1 MLNQGHS
8 KKKERERERETER
21 ERERERERGRQT
33 DRQTQREGHKKI
45 EPVAKRHHEVSVS
58 LALLLS
64 CCEVS
69 EGSRAA
75 TLTEDN
81 SCRIGRNS
89 VCPSVCMSVCM
100 YVSVCMS
107 EYEKNSNDIVKRNLK
122 K

>member
-8 KKKERERERETER
+8 KKKERERERER
-21 ERERERERGRQT
+21 ERQTDRQT

-89 VCPSVCMSVCM
+89 VCQSVCMSVCM

-107 EYEKNSNDIVKRNLK
+107 EYEKNSNDIVKRS
-122 K
+122 